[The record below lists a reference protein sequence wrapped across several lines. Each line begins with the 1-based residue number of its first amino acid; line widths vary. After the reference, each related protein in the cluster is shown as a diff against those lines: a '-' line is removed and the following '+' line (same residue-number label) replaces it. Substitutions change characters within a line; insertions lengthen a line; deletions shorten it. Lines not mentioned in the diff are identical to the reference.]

1 MNIPPWTESLAP
13 LDAQL
18 RSGQL
23 GLDEAVRDTPSL
35 PVVPP
40 EHELIDALQDRGSL
54 VVPVLLLACCL
65 RNHNRPLLYWLQ
77 QLLAPAL
84 ALSQAEVA
92 ALLRLELCCRNV
104 ASDVSLLPNC
114 PAEWIWV
121 SWPRPGGSCV
131 VSRGHAMRVERLR
144 PSPRMALVHGFLSPE
159 ECAHVIS
166 RARDR
171 MAPSVVVRS
180 EEARAH
186 SGQVSGGR
194 SSTSC
199 SLTARD
205 DDDVVA
211 RAVQR
216 AAFLAGLQPQ
226 HSEAVQVHTAVEL
239 SAHLHTPRPTAHLH
253 HYPLPAAPRPPAHPT
268 AEPRPTLCTAHSAL
282 SRGAQCGVH
291 SATAEPRPTRL
302 ACPFPL
308 LFWLLID
315 KIRWLLGCTDCGVP
329 WYSGGALQADRA
341 VPSAL

>member
-1 MNIPPWTESLAP
+1 MDSWTASLAP

-23 GLDEAVRDTPSL
+23 GLDEAVRNTPPL
-35 PVVPP
+35 PVPPP
-40 EHELIDALQDRGSL
+40 EHELIAALQDRDGL

-77 QLLAPAL
+77 QLPAPAL

-144 PSPRMALVHGFLSPE
+144 PSPRMAMVHGFLSPE
-159 ECAHVIS
+159 GCTHVIA

-199 SLTARD
+199 SLAARD
-205 DDDVVA
+205 DDDVVT

-216 AAFLAGLQPQ
+216 ATFLAGLQ
-226 HSEAVQVHTAVEL
+226 V
-239 SAHLHTPRPTAHLH
+239 
-253 HYPLPAAPRPPAHPT
+253 PAAPLPPAHPT
-268 AEPRPTLCTAHSAL
+268 AEPAL
-282 SRGAQCGVH
+282 HV
-291 SATAEPRPTRL
+291 
-302 ACPFPL
+302 
-308 LFWLLID
+308 W
-315 KIRWLLGCTDCGVP
+315 
-329 WYSGGALQADRA
+329 GALTAA
-341 VPSAL
+341 C

>member
-1 MNIPPWTESLAP
+1 MDSWTASLAP

-144 PSPRMALVHGFLSPE
+144 PSPRMAMVHGFLSPE
-159 ECAHVIS
+159 ECAHVIA

-199 SLTARD
+199 SLAARD
-205 DDDVVA
+205 DNDVVT

-216 AAFLAGLQPQ
+216 ATFLAGLQPE
-226 HSEAVQVHTAVEL
+226 HSEAVQV
-239 SAHLHTPRPTAHLH
+239 
-253 HYPLPAAPRPPAHPT
+253 PAAPLPPAHPT
-268 AEPRPTLCTAHSAL
+268 AEPAL
-282 SRGAQCGVH
+282 HV
-291 SATAEPRPTRL
+291 
-302 ACPFPL
+302 
-308 LFWLLID
+308 W
-315 KIRWLLGCTDCGVP
+315 
-329 WYSGGALQADRA
+329 GALTAA
-341 VPSAL
+341 C